1 MCDAPKFRVT
11 CKQMVL
17 FIQLLHAPKGPWTEL
32 HCLHYTYSTLQH
44 VLAVPLKLSL
54 FLHLPSLSSFALNFF
69 FHHHFSSFSFL
80 FCIACF
86 DSDFLVPSVSKSPTP
101 PFLSNPI
108 LFTKAL
114 FGFVLASLFSL
125 FSLSFSIFFQLK
137 HPLCNLLKLLLSP
150 VFSLSLSV
158 SLISGFALH
167 ISERRNTNE
176 GWNLNS
182 HFWIS
187 EYSFFSQFQ
196 SSFRFSGLDSSRA
209 FSGSLPFVCFSLTGF
224 VFKEHKAWLLMGF
237 AQNLCLISDYLI
249 IGLYLGRVKL
259 KNSAFAYYSSGVFNS
274 L

>member
-1 MCDAPKFRVT
+1 
-11 CKQMVL
+11 MVL

-101 PFLSNPI
+101 PF
-108 LFTKAL
+108 
-114 FGFVLASLFSL
+114 SLIPSFSPKHYSVSSWPL
-125 FSLSFSIFFQLK
+125 FSLSFPFLFHFFFNSNT
-137 HPLCNLLKLLLSP
+137 HCAICSNCHCPL
-150 VFSLSLSV
+150 FSLFLSQSLSFLV
-158 SLISGFALH
+158 LLCTSLREGIQMKVGIWIPTFGF
-167 ISERRNTNE
+167 
-176 GWNLNS
+176 LNIHS
-182 HFWIS
+182 
-187 EYSFFSQFQ
+187 FSQFQ

-224 VFKEHKAWLLMGF
+224 VFKEHKAWLLIGF
-237 AQNLCLISDYLI
+237 AQNPCLISDYLI

>member
-1 MCDAPKFRVT
+1 MILSNINHGFPLPFRIHEGVVRGFEFQMSHSKIASFYKIIRKEKINTELVRPSTQECVCDAPKFRVT
-11 CKQMVL
+11 CKQMVW

-44 VLAVPLKLSL
+44 VLAVPLKL
-54 FLHLPSLSSFALNFF
+54 SLSSFALNFF

-101 PFLSNPI
+101 PFPLIPS
-108 LFTKAL
+108 
-114 FGFVLASLFSL
+114 FSPKHYSISSWPL
-125 FSLSFSIFFQLK
+125 FSLSFSLLFHFFFQLK

-187 EYSFFSQFQ
+187 EYSFLFTIS
-196 SSFRFSGLDSSRA
+196 
-209 FSGSLPFVCFSLTGF
+209 VKFSLFG
-224 VFKEHKAWLLMGF
+224 
-237 AQNLCLISDYLI
+237 S
-249 IGLYLGRVKL
+249 
-259 KNSAFAYYSSGVFNS
+259 
-274 L
+274 